1 VAERIETAGQSLL
14 AVEKNA
20 GLGFLRIEFDLTS
33 SFVIHRMEH
42 TPYIASSTRNPILS
56 ELFGSKVP
64 WTPTTYC
71 ALGSLVV
78 LWAAQ
83 LTLTWGAWGDL
94 TIDSGHE
101 MYVPALLA
109 GGKTLYRDTWFMYG
123 PAGPYFN
130 DYLFRLFGI
139 HLSVLYWAGAFSS
152 LASAVMLY
160 LTGMYLSSW
169 LMGWTAGAVLLLES
183 FGSSL
188 FCFPLP
194 YSFSAVYGCLLGCIF
209 VYAAVRASDS
219 PGSSWM
225 ICVGVLAGTELL
237 MKPEFG
243 LACYATL
250 SALLLFRWLKQRSVG
265 LLARDVVAILPGVAL
280 CAWTI
285 RWMISIGGLDFLTQ
299 ENLVVWPTSYFM
311 KMFGKM
317 RLERSGFSL
326 TADTLEGVVWRAAG
340 LGLVLLGVYAF
351 LLWKAKT
358 QRSILM
364 RIAVAVIL
372 AFYFA
377 RFLIISDDP
386 NPLLAAL
393 SLVFFPRDMVIY
405 IGIAALFVS
414 WQWWKE
420 MSAGKFPISAG
431 LPILLI
437 YSSTLAFRILTKMM
451 PFEYAIYYN
460 GAVVLSFLLLFR
472 CVIPRQSRSRRFV
485 YLGELALAMGC
496 LALVA
501 IPTLQDEYFAV
512 DHIPLVTPRG
522 TVRLDKFKKPGYE
535 AAIRFM
541 REKASHGQTVLS
553 VPEDTSLYFLSET
566 ECPIRVYSLTPGV
579 IAPGRMMS
587 GVIQEIETRRVDY
600 LLWSNRI
607 FPEYGVPVFGRDFDL
622 ELADYL
628 KTHYR
633 SVGRVA
639 PLEKGSMGW
648 TAVVWERKADAALE

>member
-1 VAERIETAGQSLL
+1 METAGHSLL
-14 AVEKNA
+14 AVKESA
-20 GLGFLRIEFDLTS
+20 GLGFLRSEFDFEFASRFLIYRMLDTS
-33 SFVIHRMEH
+33 STVS
-42 TPYIASSTRNPILS
+42 PTRNPILS
-56 ELFGSKVP
+56 ELFGSKAP
-64 WTPTTYC
+64 WTPKTYC

-78 LWAAQ
+78 LWAVQ

-101 MYVPALLA
+101 MYVPVLLA

-130 DYLFRLFGI
+130 AYLFRLFGI

-152 LASAVMLY
+152 LVSAVMLY

-209 VYAAVRASDS
+209 VYVAIRASDS
-219 PGSSWM
+219 LGSSWM
-225 ICVGVLAGTELL
+225 ICAGVLAGIELL

-243 LACYATL
+243 LACYTTL
-250 SALLLFRWLKQRSVG
+250 SALLLVRWLRQKTIS
-265 LLARDVVAILPGVAL
+265 LLARDVVAIMPGVAL
-280 CAWTI
+280 CAWVI

-299 ENLVVWPTSYFM
+299 ENLVIWPTSYFM
-311 KMFGKM
+311 KTFGKV
-317 RLERSGFSL
+317 RLERTGFTL
-326 TADTLEGVVWRAAG
+326 TAGAFEGVMWRAAG
-340 LGLVLLGVYAF
+340 LGLVLLAIYAF
-351 LLWKAKT
+351 FLWQTKT
-358 QRSILM
+358 QHSFLI
-364 RIAVAVIL
+364 RIVVALVL

-377 RFLIISDDP
+377 RFLILSDDP
-386 NPLLAAL
+386 NPLLAAV

-405 IGIAALFVS
+405 IGIAALLVS
-414 WQWWKE
+414 WQWWKQTC
-420 MSAGKFPISAG
+420 GGRIPINAG
-431 LPILLI
+431 LPVLLI

-451 PFEYAIYYN
+451 PFEYSIYYN
-460 GAVVLSFLLLFR
+460 GPVVLSFLLLFR

-485 YLGELALAMGC
+485 FLGELALSVGC

-501 IPTLQDEYFAV
+501 IPTLRGEYFAR
-512 DHIPLVTPRG
+512 DYIPLVTPRG
-522 TVRLDKFKKPGYE
+522 TVRLDKYKKPGYE

-579 IAPGRMMS
+579 IAPGKMMN

-607 FPEYGVPVFGRDFDL
+607 FPEYGVPVFGKDFDL

-628 KTHYR
+628 KIHYR
-633 SVGRVA
+633 PLGRVA
-639 PLEKGSMGW
+639 PLEKGSMAW
-648 TAVVWERKADAALE
+648 TAVVWERKADATLQ

>member
-1 VAERIETAGQSLL
+1 METAGQSLL
-14 AVEKNA
+14 AVEESA
-20 GLGFLRIEFDLTS
+20 GLGFLRIEFDFEFTS
-33 SFVIHRMEH
+33 RFFIYRMEH
-42 TPYIASSTRNPILS
+42 TPSTVSPTRNPILS

-64 WTPTTYC
+64 WTPKTYC

-83 LTLTWGAWGDL
+83 LTLTWAAWGDL

-130 DYLFRLFGI
+130 AYLFRLFGI

-160 LTGMYLSSW
+160 LTGTYLSSW

-209 VYAAVRASDS
+209 VHVAVRASDS
-219 PGSSWM
+219 LGSSWM

-250 SALLLFRWLKQRSVG
+250 SALLLVRWLKQRSVS

-280 CAWTI
+280 CACVI
-285 RWMISIGGLDFLTQ
+285 RWMISIGGVDFLTQ
-299 ENLVVWPTSYFM
+299 ENLVFWPTSYFM

-317 RLERSGFSL
+317 RLERSGFIL
-326 TADTLEGVVWRAAG
+326 TAGAFEGALWRAAG
-340 LGLVLLGVYAF
+340 LGLVLLAVYAF
-351 LLWKAKT
+351 LLWKDKT
-358 QRSILM
+358 QRSILI

-372 AFYFA
+372 AYYFA
-377 RFLIISDDP
+377 RFLILSDDP
-386 NPLLAAL
+386 NPLLAAV

-414 WQWWKE
+414 WQWWKQ
-420 MSAGKFPISAG
+420 MSGGKFPISAG

-437 YSSTLAFRILTKMM
+437 YSSTLAFRILTKMT
-451 PFEYAIYYN
+451 PFEYSIYYN
-460 GAVVLSFLLLFR
+460 GPVVLSFLLLFR

-485 YLGELALAMGC
+485 FLGELALSMGC

-501 IPTLQDEYFAV
+501 IPTLWDEYLAR
-512 DHIPLVTPRG
+512 DYIPLVTPRG
-522 TVRLDKFKKPGYE
+522 TVRLDKFKKLGYE

-553 VPEDTSLYFLSET
+553 VPEDTSLYFLSEI

-579 IAPGRMMS
+579 IAPGKMMN

-600 LLWSNRI
+600 LLWSNRMSS
-607 FPEYGVPVFGRDFDL
+607 EYGVPVFGKDFDI
-622 ELADYL
+622 ELADYF
-628 KTHYR
+628 KMHYR
-633 SVGRVA
+633 PVGRVA

-648 TAVVWERKADAALE
+648 TAVVWERKADAVLQ